1 MFINTTY
8 LTFELI
14 EELRTLKKNYKLTL
28 IKTCIM
34 QNNRKKSVIFEYFAL
49 F

>member
-14 EELRTLKKNYKLTL
+14 EEIRTLKKKFQANFN
-28 IKTCIM
+28 
-34 QNNRKKSVIFEYFAL
+34 QNMHHAKQQKKISYF
-49 F
+49 